1 MPVGSLNHRISKD
14 TIMRTLILT
23 ALLAVGFAG
32 SAFSAD
38 EHAAAPAAK
47 AENANCCCGKPAD
60 AKIAP
65 VTVTVEGK
73 THTIGVCSDECAKA
87 AKADPKKALAG
98 VEAHN
103 KKDEPVKAK

>member
-1 MPVGSLNHRISKD
+1 
-14 TIMRTLILT
+14 MRTLILT

-38 EHAAAPAAK
+38 APAPGAAVAK
-47 AENANCCCGKPAD
+47 AENANCCCGKPVD
-60 AKIAP
+60 AKVAP